1 MLFARVAAR
10 CYRPIR
16 LTCAAAIVFSLAACG
31 TLSRNPVPL
40 VVQESPS
47 IAGYEDIRFLPLTGP
62 DPLRESIR
70 QAYLTEAP
78 ESYGTLPDGSRR
90 YDYLAVS
97 GGGSDGA
104 FGAGILNGW
113 SVKGDRPRFKV
124 VTGVSTG
131 ALIAPLAFLGTAYDP
146 QLKEAYTT
154 VNPDRIYIVRRL
166 ISLLWEEAVADNK
179 PLKDLVVHYITQGVL
194 DEIAAEHAKGR
205 RLYVASTNMDREEP
219 VVWDLGQIASS
230 KNPGRLE
237 LFRSVMVASAAIPS
251 IFPPVLLKVSANGK
265 TYDEMH
271 SDGGVFFQSF
281 FIGSLADLPA
291 MIREAHPDFAG
302 KVVQRLY
309 VIRNGS
315 TSPERKEIVR
325 GLGSISARAI
335 GTLLKVSGIN
345 DLYRLY
351 LSTRDDHVEFRY
363 ISLPADY
370 VRTTEKQFDETEMN
384 RQYELGYR
392 LGLNE
397 VPWQT
402 LPPGYALPDQKQ
414 TIAGN

>member
-1 MLFARVAAR
+1 MSSARNFARRKKCGWVACIA
-10 CYRPIR
+10 
-16 LTCAAAIVFSLAACG
+16 LVALSLAACG

-40 VVQESPS
+40 EVKDELS
-47 IAGYEDIRFLPLTGP
+47 IAGYENIRFFPLT
-62 DPLRESIR
+62 DPAPIRESIR
-70 QAYLTEAP
+70 QAFLAETP
-78 ESYGTLPDGSRR
+78 DSYATMPDGSHR

-104 FGAGILNGW
+104 FGSGILNGW
-113 SVKGDRPRFKV
+113 SAHGDRPSFKV

-131 ALIAPLAFLGTAYDP
+131 ALIAPLAFLGSSYDP

-154 VNPDRIYIVRRL
+154 IDADRIYVVRRL
-166 ISLLWEEAVADNK
+166 ISILWEDAIADNK
-179 PLKDLVVHYITQGVL
+179 PLKEMVVHYITQDVL
-194 DEIAAEHAKGR
+194 DAIAKEHAKGR
-205 RLYVASTNMDREEP
+205 RLYVATTNMDREEP

-230 KNPGRLE
+230 KDPGRLE
-237 LFRSVMVASAAIPS
+237 LFRSVLVASAAIPS
-251 IFPPVLLKVSANGK
+251 IFPPVLVKVSANGK

-281 FIGSLADLPA
+281 FIGSLVDLPA
-291 MIREAHPDFAG
+291 LIHSAHPDFTG
-302 KVVQRLY
+302 QVEQRLF
-309 VIRNGS
+309 VIRNGG
-315 TSPERKEIVR
+315 TSPERKQITR

-351 LSTRDDHVEFRY
+351 LSTRDDDVEFHY
-363 ISLPADY
+363 VSLPAGY
-370 VRTTEKQFDETEMN
+370 VRSTEKQFDKKEMN
-384 RQYELGYR
+384 RQYDLGYK
-392 LGLNE
+392 LALEGI
-397 VPWQT
+397 PWQT

>member
-1 MLFARVAAR
+1 
-10 CYRPIR
+10 
-16 LTCAAAIVFSLAACG
+16 LTCIAAVAFALTACG

-40 VVQESPS
+40 EVQDEPS
-47 IAGYEDIRFLPLTGP
+47 VAGYEDIRFLPLANP
-62 DPLRESIR
+62 EPIRESIR
-70 QAYLTEAP
+70 QAYLTETLG
-78 ESYGTLPDGSRR
+78 SYEALPDGSRR
-90 YDYLAVS
+90 YSYLAVS

-113 SVKGDRPRFKV
+113 SAKGDRPAFKV

-131 ALIAPLAFLGTAYDP
+131 ALIAPLAFLGTAYDS

-166 ISLLWEEAVADNK
+166 ISILWEEAVADNK
-179 PLKDLVVHYITQGVL
+179 PLKDLVSHYISEDVL
-194 DEIAAEHAKGR
+194 EKIAREHAKGR

-230 KNPGRLE
+230 RKPDRLE
-237 LFRSVMVASAAIPS
+237 LFRSVMVASAAIPTV
-251 IFPPVLLKVSANGK
+251 FPPVLVKVSANGK

-281 FIGSLADLPA
+281 FVGSLVDLPA
-291 MIREAHPDFAG
+291 LIREAHPDFTG
-302 KVVQRLY
+302 EVQQRLF

-315 TSPERKEIVR
+315 THPDRKQIIR

-351 LSTRDDHVEFRY
+351 LSTRDDNVEFHY
-363 ISLPADY
+363 VSIPPDH
-370 VRTTEKQFDETEMN
+370 VRTTEKQFDEAEMN
-384 RQYELGYR
+384 RQYDLGYK
-392 LGLNE
+392 LGLE
-397 VPWQT
+397 GIPWQAV
-402 LPPGYALPDQKQ
+402 PPGYALPDQKQ
-414 TIAGN
+414 LIAGN

>member
-1 MLFARVAAR
+1 MSSARILARWHQPVGFACTAA
-10 CYRPIR
+10 
-16 LTCAAAIVFSLAACG
+16 LAFLLAACT

-40 VVQESPS
+40 EVQDNPS
-47 IAGYEDIRFLPLTGP
+47 IAGYEDIRFLPLTSS
-62 DPLRESIR
+62 DAVRESIR
-70 QAYLTEAP
+70 QAYLTEMP
-78 ESYGTLPDGSRR
+78 GSYDTLPDGSRS
-90 YDYLAVS
+90 YNYLAVS

-113 SVKGDRPRFKV
+113 SVKGDRPPFKV

-131 ALIAPLAFLGTAYDP
+131 ALIAPLAFLGTSYDP

-154 VNPDRIYIVRRL
+154 INPDRIYIVRRF
-166 ISLLWEEAVADNK
+166 ISILWEEAVADNK
-179 PLKDLVVHYITQGVL
+179 PLKDLVAHYITEDVL
-194 DEIAAEHAKGR
+194 DEIAKEHAKGR

-219 VVWDLGQIASS
+219 VVWDMGQIASS
-230 KNPGRLE
+230 HEPGRLE

-251 IFPPVLLKVSANGK
+251 VFPPVLVKVSANGE

-281 FIGSLADLPA
+281 FIGSVVDLPA
-291 MIREAHPDFAG
+291 LIREADPDFTG
-302 KVVQRLY
+302 QVRQRLF

-315 TSPERKEIVR
+315 ITPDRKQITR

-351 LSTRDDHVEFRY
+351 LSTRDDNVEFRY
-363 ISLPADY
+363 VSIPPDY
-370 VRTTEKQFDETEMN
+370 VRTTEKQFDEAEMN
-384 RQYELGYR
+384 RQYELGYK
-392 LGLNE
+392 LGFE
-397 VPWQT
+397 GIPWQT
-402 LPPGYALPDQKQ
+402 VPPGYALPDQKQ
-414 TIAGN
+414 LIAGN

>member
-1 MLFARVAAR
+1 MSFARNRARWPSPVRFARVAAVALL
-10 CYRPIR
+10 
-16 LTCAAAIVFSLAACG
+16 LTACS
-31 TLSRNPVPL
+31 TLTRNPVPL
-40 VVQESPS
+40 EVQDNPS
-47 IAGYEDIRFLPLTGP
+47 IAGYENIRFLPLTDP

-70 QAYLTEAP
+70 QAYVTESP
-78 ESYGTLPDGSRR
+78 ESYDMLPDGSRA
-90 YDYLAVS
+90 YNYLAVS

-104 FGAGILNGW
+104 FGAGLLNGW
-113 SVKGDRPRFKV
+113 SGKGERPKFKV

-166 ISLLWEEAVADNK
+166 ISILWEEAVADNK
-179 PLKDLVVHYITQGVL
+179 PLKDLVAHYITEDVL
-194 DEIAAEHAKGR
+194 EKIAKEHSKGR

-230 KNPGRLE
+230 KEPDRLE
-237 LFRSVMVASAAIPS
+237 LFRSVLVASAAIPS
-251 IFPPVLLKVSANGK
+251 VFPPVLVKVSANGK
-265 TYDEMH
+265 AYDEMH

-281 FIGSLADLPA
+281 FIGSLVDLPA
-291 MIREAHPDFAG
+291 LIREAHPDFTG
-302 KVVQRLY
+302 EVVQRLY

-315 TSPERKEIVR
+315 TSPDRKQIIR

-351 LSTRDDHVEFRY
+351 LSTRDDDVEFRY
-363 ISLPADY
+363 VSLPADY
-370 VRTTEKQFDETEMN
+370 VRTTEKQFDEAEMS
-384 RQYELGYR
+384 RQYELGHK
-392 LGLNE
+392 LGVE
-397 VPWQT
+397 GIPWQT

-414 TIAGN
+414 TIAGK

>member
-1 MLFARVAAR
+1 MSSGRSASVLRALARVSFIAVVTFA
-10 CYRPIR
+10 
-16 LTCAAAIVFSLAACG
+16 LGACS
-31 TLSRNPVPL
+31 TLSRHPVPL
-40 VVQESPS
+40 DVQDDPS
-47 IAGYEDIRFLPLTGP
+47 IAGYEEIRYIPLTEPEGIRNGI
-62 DPLRESIR
+62 RE
-70 QAYLTEAP
+70 AYLTETP
-78 ESYGTLPDGSRR
+78 ESYETLPDGSRV
-90 YDYLAVS
+90 YSYLAVS

-113 SVKGDRPRFKV
+113 SAQGDRPTFKV

-131 ALIAPLAFLGTAYDP
+131 ALIAPLAFLGTSYDP

-166 ISLLWEEAVADNK
+166 ISILWEEAVADNK
-179 PLKDLVVHYITQGVL
+179 PLKDLIAHYITEDVL
-194 DEIAAEHAKGR
+194 NEIAQEYAKGR

-219 VVWDLGQIASS
+219 VIWDLGRIASS
-230 KNPGRLE
+230 STPGRLE
-237 LFRSVMVASAAIPS
+237 LFRSVLVASAAIPS
-251 IFPPVLLKVSANGK
+251 IFPPVLVKVSANGK

-281 FIGSLADLPA
+281 FVGSLVDLPA
-291 MIREAHPDFAG
+291 LIREAHPDFAG
-302 KVVQRLY
+302 KIVQRLY

-315 TSPERKEIVR
+315 TNPDRKQITR

-351 LSTRDDHVEFRY
+351 LSTRDDDVEFRY
-363 ISLPADY
+363 VSLPADY
-370 VRTTEKQFDETEMN
+370 VRTTEKQFDEAEMN
-384 RQYELGYR
+384 RQYELGYK
-392 LGLNE
+392 LGSE
-397 VPWQT
+397 GIPWQT

-414 TIAGN
+414 MIAAD

>member
-1 MLFARVAAR
+1 MSFARIPEHGKRCGWVACVAAVV
-10 CYRPIR
+10 
-16 LTCAAAIVFSLAACG
+16 LSLAACG

-40 VVQESPS
+40 EVQDNPS
-47 IAGYEDIRFLPLTGP
+47 IAGYENIRFFPLS
-62 DPLRESIR
+62 DPEPVRESIR
-70 QAYLTEAP
+70 QAFLNETP
-78 ESYGTLPDGSRR
+78 DSYETLPDGSRR

-104 FGAGILNGW
+104 FGTGILNGW
-113 SVKGDRPRFKV
+113 SERGDRPSFKV

-131 ALIAPLAFLGTAYDP
+131 ALIAPLAFLGSSYDP
-146 QLKEAYTT
+146 QIKEAYTT
-154 VNPDRIYIVRRL
+154 VDADRIYIVRRL
-166 ISLLWEEAVADNK
+166 MSILWEDAVADNK
-179 PLKDLVVHYITQGVL
+179 PLKDLVTHYITQDVL
-194 DEIAAEHAKGR
+194 DAIAQEHAKGR

-230 KNPGRLE
+230 REPGCLE
-237 LFRSVMVASAAIPS
+237 LFRSVLVASSAIPTV
-251 IFPPVLLKVSANGK
+251 FPPVLVKVSSNGK

-281 FIGSLADLPA
+281 FIGSVVDLPA
-291 MIREAHPDFAG
+291 LIREAHPDFTG
-302 KVVQRLY
+302 RVEQRLF

-315 TSPERKEIVR
+315 TSPDRKQITR

-351 LSTRDDHVEFRY
+351 LSTTDDDVEFHY
-363 ISLPADY
+363 VCLPADY
-370 VRTTEKQFDETEMN
+370 VRTTEKQFNKEEMN
-384 RQYELGYR
+384 RQFELGYR
-392 LGLNE
+392 LGLE
-397 VPWQT
+397 GIPWQT

-414 TIAGN
+414 LIAGN